1 MRVRMLFLGLMLG
14 CNNTELEAKNA
25 DLTAKVTSLETEKA
39 RLEREN
45 DALHA
50 EVRKAREGMAASK
63 KKEARAAL
71 GLSDGQKLLAR
82 LETNKGNVTCE
93 LWPDV
98 APVTVLNFVQLAE
111 GSKEWTDPATNQKV
125 RKPLYNGTIFHPV
138 IPGFMIQGGDPKGN
152 GTGGPGY
159 QFEDETSP
167 DVTFSEPGL
176 LAMANSGPATN
187 GSQFFIT
194 DRAKPNHL
202 NGKHTI
208 FGKCADLDVVQKI
221 ASVEK
226 DKRDKPL
233 EDVVIKAV
241 VVSRQ

>member
-1 MRVRMLFLGLMLG
+1 MRAGILVLGLMLG
-14 CNNTELEAKNA
+14 CNNGELEAKNA
-25 DLTAKVTSLETEKA
+25 DLAKQVEALTTEKA

-50 EVRKAREGMAASK
+50 EVRKAREAVAGAK
-63 KKEARAAL
+63 KQEARGAL
-71 GLSDGQKLLAR
+71 GLSAGQKLMAR
-82 LETNKGNVTCE
+82 LETNKGNINCE

-111 GSKEWTDPATNQKV
+111 GSREWTDPNTQQKV
-125 RKPLYNGTIFHPV
+125 RKPLYNGTIFHRV
-138 IPGFMIQGGDPKGN
+138 IPEFMIQGGDPLGN

-159 QFEDETSP
+159 EFEDETSP

-194 DRAKPNHL
+194 DRSKPSHL

-208 FGKCADLDVVQKI
+208 FGKCGDLDVVKTI
-221 ASVEK
+221 ATVEK

-233 EDVVIKAV
+233 ADVVINKV

>member
-1 MRVRMLFLGLMLG
+1 M
-14 CNNTELEAKNA
+14 
-25 DLTAKVTSLETEKA
+25 
-39 RLEREN
+39 
-45 DALHA
+45 
-50 EVRKAREGMAASK
+50 
-63 KKEARAAL
+63 
-71 GLSDGQKLLAR
+71 
-82 LETNKGNVTCE
+82 
-93 LWPDV
+93 
-98 APVTVLNFVQLAE
+98 TVLNFVQLAE

-125 RKPLYNGTIFHPV
+125 RKPLYNGTIFHRV
-138 IPGFMIQGGDPKGN
+138 IPEFMIQGGDPKGN

>member
-1 MRVRMLFLGLMLG
+1 MRAWALFLGLMLG

-25 DLTAKVTSLETEKA
+25 DLTKQVANLETEKA

-50 EVRKAREGMAASK
+50 EVRKAREASATSK
-63 KKEARAAL
+63 KKEARSAL
-71 GLSDGQKLLAR
+71 GLADGQKLLAR
-82 LETNKGNVTCE
+82 VETNKGDINCE

-98 APVTVLNFVQLAE
+98 APLTVLNFVQLAE
-111 GSKEWTDPATNQKV
+111 GSREWTDPETRQKV
-125 RKPLYNGTIFHPV
+125 LRPLYNGTIFHRV
-138 IPGFMIQGGDPKGN
+138 MAKFMIQGGDPKGN

-159 QFEDETSP
+159 TFEDETSP

-194 DRAKPNHL
+194 DRSKPSHL

-208 FGKCADLDVVQKI
+208 FGKCGDLDVVEKI
-221 ASVEK
+221 ATVET
-226 DKRDKPL
+226 DKRNKPL
-233 EDVVIKAV
+233 EDVVIKQV
-241 VVSRQ
+241 VVTRK